1 MSRLSV
7 VVLAT
12 AFLVAFTQIAAAADM
27 PVNAPVT

>member
-12 AFLVAFTQIAAAADM
+12 AFLVAFTRIAAATDM